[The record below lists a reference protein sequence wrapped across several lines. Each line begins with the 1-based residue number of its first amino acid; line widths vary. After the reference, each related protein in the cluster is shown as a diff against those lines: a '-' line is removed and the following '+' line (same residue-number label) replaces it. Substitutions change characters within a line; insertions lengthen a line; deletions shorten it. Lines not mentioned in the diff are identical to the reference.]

1 MKFSILLPTRNRLDL
16 LKLAVESVCLQDNP
30 EWEIV
35 ISDNAS
41 TDDACAY
48 AASLG
53 DPRIR
58 CSRTERLLPVT
69 DNWNAA
75 LEHSTG
81 DYLIMLGDDDG
92 LMRGCLARARALI
105 EEWNHPDAIYTEA
118 CQFAYPDVIPGHP
131 EGFIQFGYNAFFDG
145 AMAPFLLPR
154 ATALEMVHAA
164 ANFRIRYGY
173 NMQHFIFSR
182 KLVERLRPKGPFF
195 QSPYPDYYAA
205 NAILLSAESIVAN
218 PTPLVMIGI
227 SPKSFGFYYFS
238 DRESDG
244 IAFLHNVPTAELRQR
259 LQNTIVPGSN
269 MNDSWLYAMETLAQN
284 FRDEVPLRVNY
295 ARYRLLQFHS
305 SLRTRSWR
313 GFVDVLTHARGG
325 EIMCYGALA
334 ARYAAAC
341 FLPRSRR
348 RRVHETIRAS
358 LSAFPR
364 FDLRRRAVP
373 HRNLLDA
380 IRHFEG

>member
-1 MKFSILLPTRNRLDL
+1 MKISILLPTRDRLDL
-16 LKLAVESVCLQDNP
+16 LKLAIESVRLQDDP
-30 EWEIV
+30 DWEIV

-58 CSRTERLLPVT
+58 CFRTERLLPVT

-75 LEHSTG
+75 LERGTG

-92 LMRGCLARARALI
+92 LMRGCLACAKALV
-105 EEWNHPDAIYTEA
+105 EEWDYPDAIYTEA
-118 CQFAYPDVIPGHP
+118 CQYAYPDVIPGHP
-131 EGFIQFGYNAFFDG
+131 EGFIQFGYNAFLEG
-145 AMAPFLLPR
+145 ATHPFRLPR
-154 ATALEMVHAA
+154 KTAIDMVRASA
-164 ANFRIRYGY
+164 SFRLRYGY

-182 KLVERLRPKGPFF
+182 RLVEKLRPKGPFF

-205 NAILLSAESIVAN
+205 NAILLAADSVVAN

-244 IAFLHNVPTAELRQR
+244 VAFLGNVPSAELRQR

-284 FRDEVPLRVNY
+284 FRDEVPLPVDY

-313 GFVDVLTHARGG
+313 GFVDILTHARGG
-325 EIMCYGALA
+325 EIVRYSALA

-341 FLPRSRR
+341 LLPPSRR

-373 HRNLLDA
+373 HRNLLEA